1 MKQFRVIEKADKTFI
16 LKEENVIEAIANFLA
31 DAGMLEEHE
40 TEGKMTYKMNKDA
53 LDEMT
58 FEPVMY
64 FYGFY
69 RILKGF

>member
-16 LKEENVIEAIANFLA
+16 LKEENVIEAIANFLS

-53 LDEMT
+53 SITVELHFVKPT
-58 FEPVMY
+58 VN
-64 FYGFY
+64 
-69 RILKGF
+69 